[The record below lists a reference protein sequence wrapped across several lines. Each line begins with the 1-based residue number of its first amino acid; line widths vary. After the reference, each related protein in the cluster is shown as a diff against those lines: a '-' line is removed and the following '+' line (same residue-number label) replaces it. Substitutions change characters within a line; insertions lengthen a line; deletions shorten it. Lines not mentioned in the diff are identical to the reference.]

1 MVTTRATVPDGVA
14 GAEPARRGKGH
25 LFFDDPAVENRIR
38 SRRCGAQF
46 VTGSTSMR
54 RLVGIGAVVAVVTLG
69 ASVAQVAAQDEPVT
83 LTIGLM
89 QDMSSPNVAVGY
101 LVADFETWNLQ
112 YSTLTDKAADD
123 FETIPGLAESW
134 ETSDD
139 GMTYTYTLREG
150 LLWSDG
156 EPLTAEDVVYTINRS
171 RDEEWYNHYSTVANL
186 DAVALD
192 ERTVQ
197 ITSSVPDP
205 KLPTMDVYIVPK
217 HIYETLETYEDVESY
232 DGMDGVASGQYR
244 LVEWRS
250 GQDWTME
257 RNPNWWGRDNGIDRI
272 VFRLFTNADAMAAAL
287 QRGEIDAAHNVSA
300 NSVAQLEADPDIVVV
315 PGLQGGFTEL
325 AMNGGE
331 SGIGDGHP
339 ALQDIRVRHAIFQA
353 IDRNV
358 LFERVALGLGEV
370 GTTLSPSADT
380 SWIPDLGDENWS
392 YDPEAAVQLL
402 DEAGYVDADGDG
414 VRDMPDGSRPLEFR
428 IVEKSGSTQD
438 GPLREFISGWLEDI
452 GIATVVEVKDDD
464 QLTTD
469 IENGNFDM
477 FIWGWVP
484 YVDPDPMLSY
494 MTCDHITYDPEEPGW
509 NDGNWCSEEYDAL
522 YEQQKV
528 ELDEARRR
536 EIVAEMLRLFNRE
549 ATYLVLLL
557 DPDIQAYRTDRFEGW
572 TQQPADVGPVL
583 FTNSSPTYANLSVIG
598 AEPTGG
604 DDAGGGD
611 GTATDPGGSGTDDG
625 GAATGGPDT
634 TAGSADDDD
643 GGSNTGLIIGI
654 VVAAVVVVAAVAF
667 AVSRRSSADD
677 RE

>member
-1 MVTTRATVPDGVA
+1 
-14 GAEPARRGKGH
+14 
-25 LFFDDPAVENRIR
+25 
-38 SRRCGAQF
+38 
-46 VTGSTSMR
+46 MR
-54 RLVGIGAVVAVVTLG
+54 RLLGVGAVVAAVTIS
-69 ASVAQVAAQDEPVT
+69 ASVAQVSAQDAPVT

-134 ETSDD
+134 EESND
-139 GMTYTYTLREG
+139 GLTYTYTLREG

-156 EPLTAEDVVYTINRS
+156 EPLTAEDVAYTINRS
-171 RDEEWYNHYSTVANL
+171 RDEEWYNHFSTVENIE
-186 DAVALD
+186 AVAID
-192 ERTVQ
+192 ERTVE

-244 LVEWRS
+244 LVDWRS

-287 QRGEIDAAHNVSA
+287 QRGEIDAAHNVA
-300 NSVAQLEADPDIVVV
+300 TNSVEQLEADPDIVVV

-331 SGIGDGHP
+331 GGIGDGHP
-339 ALQDIRVRHAIFQA
+339 ALQDITVRHAIFQA

-358 LFERVALGLGEV
+358 LFERVALGLGEI

-380 SWIPDLGDENWS
+380 TWIPDLGDENWS
-392 YDPEAAVQLL
+392 YDPEAAAQLL
-402 DEAGYVDADGDG
+402 DDAGYVDADGDG
-414 VRDMPDGSRPLEFR
+414 TRDMPDGSHPLEFR

-438 GPLREFISGWLEDI
+438 APIREFVSGWLEDI

-464 QLTTD
+464 QLTSD

-494 MTCDHITYDPEEPGW
+494 MTCAHVTRDPAEPGW

-522 YEQQKV
+522 YEEQKV
-528 ELDEARRR
+528 ELDETRRR
-536 EIVAEMLRLFNRE
+536 EIVGDMLRLFNRE
-549 ATYLVLLL
+549 ATYLVLLM
-557 DPDIQAYRTDRFEGW
+557 DPDLQAYRTDRFEGW
-572 TQQPADVGPVL
+572 IQQPTDVGPVL

-598 AEPTGG
+598 AEPT
-604 DDAGGGD
+604 DGGD
-611 GTATDPGGSGTDDG
+611 GATTDAGTE
-625 GAATGGPDT
+625 ATGPDT
-634 TAGSADDDD
+634 GTSTGTAGADSGAGDDDD

-654 VVAAVVVVAAVAF
+654 VVAAVVVVAGVAF